1 MTHTMLPGVAPQP
14 IEVIYSSILL
24 GCPIYLEFH
33 YAKALNPK
41 KSNDSRCGR
50 ADILRI
56 IIPL

>member
-1 MTHTMLPGVAPQP
+1 MLPGVAPQP